1 MTVTAI
7 VIACYI
13 FASKFSTYV
22 LQIFLSGL
30 LPFFFLGVFSTYILP
45 AITRK
50 FLNYPLL
57 IEDKSYEDNED
68 EDKFLV
74 EQDLMLQEL

>member
-1 MTVTAI
+1 MFNAV
-7 VIACYI
+7 
-13 FASKFSTYV
+13 V
-22 LQIFLSGL
+22 LRM
-30 LPFFFLGVFSTYILP
+30 LPFFLYGVWGTFILP